1 MNLGTRIGLA
11 MTGLVGVTA
20 LGCAGAAVG
29 VTTQRL
35 DAEIRRSIDLVAGP
49 VRRSLKEARFTCG
62 LDNFERETSEDARP
76 TVGSKPGRG
85 PIGDNDD
92 AGIPRRTVPRELVV
106 QCLDTKGKVL
116 PTSPSNIIPVRAS
129 DIDVA
134 AGRRREQTSRATIND
149 EDHLVDTIPVA
160 GLGAVQIARRVDERD
175 RVIANLVTRNA
186 LIAAIATLLAVAA
199 GWWVSRRIAR
209 PLQLL
214 TASTEQIRITRD
226 LDAVD
231 FEPLKTNDEVGRLS
245 VSFVSMLESLRQ
257 SKEAQ
262 ARLVQDAGHELR
274 TPLTSV
280 RMNVAMLSRENLTPQ
295 KRAEVK
301 ADVEAELHELTMVTN
316 ELIALAADNART
328 EPPVPVDVFALVRSA
343 CTRWER
349 RSQRAVRLSLPSVLP
364 TDGLFVLIAPT
375 ALQRIVDNLI
385 SNAIKFSPGE
395 TAIEVGVDSVTSA
408 VSSVRLSV
416 RDHGPGIPAPD
427 LPHVFDRFYRS
438 DQARSVTGSGLGLA
452 IVKELATRAHGTVE
466 ASNADG
472 GGALFVVRFPALSAT

>member
-49 VRRSLKEARFTCG
+49 VRRSVKEARFTCG
-62 LDNFERETSEDARP
+62 LDNFERETSDDVRP
-76 TVGSKPGRG
+76 TVGSKRGRG

-92 AGIPRRTVPRELVV
+92 GIPRRTVPRELVV
-106 QCLDTKGKVL
+106 QCIDTKGKVL
-116 PTSPSNIIPVRAS
+116 PTSPSNIIPIRAS

-134 AGRRREQTSRATIND
+134 AGRRREQTSRTTIND

-175 RVIANLVTRNA
+175 RVIANLVSRNA
-186 LIAAIATLLAVAA
+186 LIAAIATLLSVAA

-316 ELIALAADNART
+316 ELIAIAADNART
-328 EPPVPVDVFALVRSA
+328 EPPVPVDVVALVRSA
-343 CTRWER
+343 CPRWER

-385 SNAIKFSPGE
+385 SNAIKFTAGD
-395 TAIEVGVDSVTSA
+395 TAIVVSVDSVTSA
-408 VSSVRLSV
+408 VGSSVRLSV
-416 RDHGPGIPAPD
+416 RDHGPGIPTPD